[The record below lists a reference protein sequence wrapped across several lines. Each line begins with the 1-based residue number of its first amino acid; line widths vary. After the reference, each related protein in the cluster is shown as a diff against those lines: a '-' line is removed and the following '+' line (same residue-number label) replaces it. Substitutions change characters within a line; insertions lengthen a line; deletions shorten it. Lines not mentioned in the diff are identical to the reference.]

1 MNKESL
7 MNLINDFT
15 NAVVPKLKLK
25 EIKLHDSF
33 KKLGVNSI
41 ERMEI
46 TMLLLEEIEIDIPR
60 SKLLI
65 ASNFDEMTDVILQ
78 ELVS

>member
-1 MNKESL
+1 MTKESL

-15 NAVVPKLKLK
+15 SAVAPKLALGR
-25 EIKLHDSF
+25 IKLQDSF
-33 KKLGVNSI
+33 KELGVNSI

-60 SKLLI
+60 QKLLI
-65 ASNFDEMTDVILQ
+65 ATNFEEMIDIILK
-78 ELVS
+78 EIKV